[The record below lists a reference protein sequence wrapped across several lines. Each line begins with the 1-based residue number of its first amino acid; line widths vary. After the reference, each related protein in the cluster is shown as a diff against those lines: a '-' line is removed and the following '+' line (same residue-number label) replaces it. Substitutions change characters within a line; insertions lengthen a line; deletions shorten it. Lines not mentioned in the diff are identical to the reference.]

1 MTVQATPRV
10 LIAYDG
16 SPSAATALRAVAGLF
31 PTAQACV
38 VTVPET
44 TVHAATA
51 FPELPA
57 ISPDVVQRVI
67 DELGAEARRQA
78 GETAEQAVD
87 RARALGLKAEVV
99 PVDQSA
105 PAWAALLD
113 AAHRV
118 AADVLALL
126 GSTSS
131 RLLHH
136 TDVPVLVVP
145 DGGGTLDGPVVAAY
159 DGSQGA
165 TRAIQVVGRLLGGR
179 AAVVAHAWE
188 PVFHRS
194 LAAHALAAGP
204 VDDLHATVTDLQEAL
219 ADRAA
224 ATTQDGVA
232 AARAAG
238 LDAVGETVESDEGAW
253 RAVAAAA
260 RTHGASVIATGTRG
274 LGAARS
280 ALLGS
285 ASSGLI
291 HNAELPILVVP
302 AEPAAPPPAKTA
314 ERPAAGRAPAEL
326 RSTTILMSS
335 GRFWSAA
342 GLGRLR

>member
-1 MTVQATPRV
+1 MTVQATPRG

-118 AADVLALL
+118 AADVLACGTRGRGAFARALL

-232 AARAAG
+232 AAAPRASTRWARQSSRTR
-238 LDAVGETVESDEGAW
+238 AHGE
-253 RAVAAAA
+253 
-260 RTHGASVIATGTRG
+260 
-274 LGAARS
+274 
-280 ALLGS
+280 
-285 ASSGLI
+285 
-291 HNAELPILVVP
+291 P
-302 AEPAAPPPAKTA
+302 
-314 ERPAAGRAPAEL
+314 
-326 RSTTILMSS
+326 
-335 GRFWSAA
+335 
-342 GLGRLR
+342 

>member
-1 MTVQATPRV
+1 LTDYATPLV

-16 SPSAATALRAVAGLF
+16 SPSAATAVRAAAGMF
-31 PTAQACV
+31 PAARACV
-38 VTVPET
+38 VTVPDI
-44 TVHAATA
+44 TVDAGMG

-57 ISPDVVQRVI
+57 MPPTLVQRAI

-78 GETAEQAVD
+78 GETAQQAVD
-87 RARALGLKAEVV
+87 RARALGLQAEVV
-99 PVDQSA
+99 PVDPSA

-118 AADVLALL
+118 AADVLACGTRGRGAFARALL

-136 TDVPVLVVP
+136 TDLPVLVVP
-145 DGGGTLDGPVVAAY
+145 DGGGMLDGPVVAAY

-165 TRAIQVVGRLLGGR
+165 TRAIQVAGRLLGGR
-179 AAVVAHAWE
+179 PAVVAHAWE

-194 LAAHALAAGP
+194 LTARALAAGS
-204 VDDLHATVTDLQEAL
+204 VDDLHATVSDLHEAL
-219 ADRAA
+219 ANRAA
-224 ATTQDGVA
+224 ATTQEGVA

-238 LDAVGETVESDEGAW
+238 LDAVGETIESDEGAW
-253 RAVAAAA
+253 RGVAAAA
-260 RTHGASVIATGTRG
+260 QTHGASVIATGTRG

-285 ASSGLI
+285 VSSGLI
-291 HNAELPILVVP
+291 QNAELPILVVP
-302 AEPAAPPPAKTA
+302 AEPA
-314 ERPAAGRAPAEL
+314 PAAARENG
-326 RSTTILMSS
+326 
-335 GRFWSAA
+335 
-342 GLGRLR
+342 

>member
-1 MTVQATPRV
+1 LTPHRVV

-16 SPSAATALRAVAGLF
+16 SPSAATAVRAAARLF
-31 PTAQACV
+31 PTAQAYV
-38 VTVPET
+38 ATVPLEP
-44 TVHAATA
+44 TVRARAALGMHPTMA
-51 FPELPA
+51 SDAVHKALNA
-57 ISPDVVQRVI
+57 
-67 DELGAEARRQA
+67 LGAEARREA
-78 GETAEQAVD
+78 EETAQQAVD

-99 PVDQSA
+99 VVRPSTR
-105 PAWAALLD
+105 AWAALLD
-113 AAHRV
+113 VAHRV
-118 AADVLALL
+118 AADVLACGTRGRGAFTRVLL

-131 RLLHH
+131 RLLHD
-136 TDVPVLVVP
+136 TDVPLLVVP

-179 AAVVAHAWE
+179 PTVVAHAWE
-188 PVFHRS
+188 AVFHRS
-194 LAAHALAAGP
+194 LAVRALAAAP

-219 ADRAA
+219 ANRAA
-224 ATTQDGVA
+224 ATTQEGVA

-238 LDAVGETVESDEGAW
+238 LDAVGETIESDEGAW

-285 ASSGLI
+285 VSSGLI

-302 AEPAAPPPAKTA
+302 DEPATA
-314 ERPAAGRAPAEL
+314 TARENG
-326 RSTTILMSS
+326 
-335 GRFWSAA
+335 
-342 GLGRLR
+342 